1 MNRQARFSKILTGA
15 MFLCF
20 ALAALAAAV
29 YYGLHLHYRLFSDAL
44 EAPYFYWREYYSS
57 VLIKRLSKVW
67 LASCALSVLAMV
79 LLVIYGVCR
88 HRKTLASTRRTVVA
102 SILCGCTLPI
112 SLWLFL
118 DLLLRAI
125 CLIA

>member
-1 MNRQARFSKILTGA
+1 MNRQTRFSKLLTGA

-20 ALAALAAAV
+20 ALSALAAAV
-29 YYGLHLHYRLFSDAL
+29 YYGLCCHYRLFSDAL

-57 VLIKRLSKVW
+57 VLIKRLGRVW
-67 LASCALSVLAMV
+67 LASCALSVLAVV
-79 LLVIYGVCR
+79 LLVICGVCR
-88 HRKTLASTRRTVVA
+88 RRKNLAATRRTMAA

-112 SLWLFL
+112 SLWLFC

>member
-1 MNRQARFSKILTGA
+1 MNRQARFSKLLTGA

-20 ALAALAAAV
+20 VLAALAAAV
-29 YYGLHLHYRLFSDAL
+29 YCGLHLHYRLFSDAL
-44 EAPYFYWREYYSS
+44 EAPYHYWREYYSS
-57 VLIKRLSKVW
+57 VLIKRLGRVW
-67 LASCALSVLAMV
+67 LASCALSVLAV
-79 LLVIYGVCR
+79 LLLVICGVCR
-88 HRKTLASTRRTVVA
+88 HRKTLAATRRTRAA

-112 SLWLFL
+112 SLWLFC

>member
-1 MNRQARFSKILTGA
+1 

-20 ALAALAAAV
+20 VLAALAAAV
-29 YYGLHLHYRLFSDAL
+29 YCGLHLHYRLFSDAL
-44 EAPYFYWREYYSS
+44 EAPYHYWREYYSS

-67 LASCALSVLAMV
+67 LASCALSVLAVV
-79 LLVIYGVCR
+79 LLVICGVCR
-88 HRKTLASTRRTVVA
+88 HRKTLAATRRTMIA

-112 SLWLFL
+112 SLWLFC